1 MSKGY
6 DDFFKAARNSKTPAS
21 EGRSENKP
29 EFKIQKAKSQQQGR
43 KEDYSAPRAKTQTRQ
58 ISEAEIRAH
67 MKSKTKSAKSSL
79 SSKLPPFKAT
89 VILMAI
95 FSAVGF
101 GYSQP
106 ETVEGWLQKV
116 EIIPMTSASAADE
129 KPAGAKAGDTKGSA
143 DKSATNNEGSAKTA
157 ETGEKA
163 NSVACVEPSALSE
176 EDLSHFK
183 RLSDRKKE
191 LDLREQELNALEEE
205 LHKQRDEV
213 EARIVKLD
221 SIRGDIS
228 TVLKDRV
235 EVDEERVKTLV
246 EFYSNMKPKQAA
258 DIVANLNE
266 DLAVEVLGKM
276 KKKNAAEIMNL
287 LPPEKARTISEKFTG
302 YKRR

>member
-1 MSKGY
+1 MGQGY
-6 DDFFKAARNSKTPAS
+6 DDFFKAARQSKAPNAPPST
-21 EGRSENKP
+21 KP
-29 EFKIQKAKSQQQGR
+29 EFKIQKPKANPQAKKAGSDDR
-43 KEDYSAPRAKTQTRQ
+43 VAPRQRSF
-58 ISEAEIRAH
+58 SENEIRAQ
-67 MKSKTKSAKSSL
+67 MKAPAKNKKSSFA
-79 SSKLPPFKAT
+79 SKIPPFKAS
-89 VILMAI
+89 LLL
-95 FSAVGF
+95 AVLFGVLGF
-101 GYSQP
+101 GYAQP
-106 ETVEGWLQKV
+106 EQVESWLQRI
-116 EIIPMTSASAADE
+116 EILPMPIASAADE
-129 KPAGAKAGDTKGSA
+129 KAATAIPANGPKAA
-143 DKSATNNEGSAKTA
+143 AEKSASKSEASANTAQTSEKGNSAVCIQPNEMSD
-157 ETGEKA
+157 
-163 NSVACVEPSALSE
+163 

-183 RLSDRKKE
+183 RLSERNKE
-191 LDLREQELNALEEE
+191 LDQREQELNALEEE

-213 EARIVKLD
+213 EARIVKLE

>member
-6 DDFFKAARNSKTPAS
+6 DDFFKAARQSKAPSNGGTSPS
-21 EGRSENKP
+21 GQK
-29 EFKIQKAKSQQQGR
+29 FTIQKPKVQQQGKKVDSVSR
-43 KEDYSAPRAKTQTRQ
+43 PTAKQRS
-58 ISEAEIRAH
+58 ISDTEIRAH
-67 MKSKTKSAKSSL
+67 MKSNSKSAKTSL
-79 SSKLPPFKAT
+79 SSKFPPFKAT
-89 VILMAI
+89 LLLTAI
-95 FSAVGF
+95 FGILGF
-101 GYSQP
+101 GYSRP
-106 ETVEGWLQKV
+106 ETVESWANMI
-116 EIIPMTSASAADE
+116 EISPMSQATAADE
-129 KPAGAKAGDTKGSA
+129 KPADSKAPLAKAAA
-143 DKSATNNEGSAKTA
+143 DKSATNSGAAAKTA
-157 ETGEKA
+157 ETGEK
-163 NSVACVEPSALSE
+163 NSGAVCVEPNEMSE

-213 EARIVKLD
+213 EARIVKLE

-258 DIVANLNE
+258 DIFSNLNE

-287 LPPEKARTISEKFTG
+287 LPPEKARTLSEKFTG

>member
-6 DDFFKAARNSKTPAS
+6 DDFFKAARQSKAPSNTSAS
-21 EGRSENKP
+21 P
-29 EFKIQKAKSQQQGR
+29 DAQQFKIQKPKVQQQGKKVDSVSR
-43 KEDYSAPRAKTQTRQ
+43 PTTKQRS
-58 ISEAEIRAH
+58 ISDAEIRAH
-67 MKSKTKSAKSSL
+67 MKSKSKPAKTSL
-79 SSKLPPFKAT
+79 SSKFPPFKAT
-89 VILMAI
+89 LILTAI
-95 FSAVGF
+95 FGVLGF

-106 ETVEGWLQKV
+106 ETVESWMSMI
-116 EIIPMTSASAADE
+116 EISPMSQATAADV
-129 KPAGAKAGDTKGSA
+129 KPADATKAAA
-143 DKSATNNEGSAKTA
+143 DKSATNSSLQAKTA
-157 ETGEKA
+157 ETSEKG
-163 NSVACVEPSALSE
+163 NGVACVEPSEMSE

-213 EARIVKLD
+213 EARIVKLE

-258 DIVANLNE
+258 DIFSNLNE

-287 LPPEKARTISEKFTG
+287 LPPEKARTLSEKFTG

>member
-6 DDFFKAARNSKTPAS
+6 DDFFKAARQTKATGS
-21 EGRSENKP
+21 EKKP

-43 KEDYSAPRAKTQTRQ
+43 SDDQAPRAKPQSRP

-79 SSKLPPFKAT
+79 TSKFPPFKAT
-89 VILMAI
+89 IIMMSI
-95 FSAVGF
+95 FGVLGF

-116 EIIPMTSASAADE
+116 EILPMTSASAADE
-129 KPAGAKAGDTKGSA
+129 KPADAKAADTKAPA
-143 DKSATNNEGSAKTA
+143 DKSATNNEGAAKTA
-157 ETGEKA
+157 ETGEKG